1 MPYSMTLHEDINK
14 CGRKMSCNSLSSTFY
29 FIYKKSESYL
39 ARTIASVVVGV
50 VDDTELSWCY
60 AMYRLF

>member
-1 MPYSMTLHEDINK
+1 
-14 CGRKMSCNSLSSTFY
+14 MSCNSLSSTFY